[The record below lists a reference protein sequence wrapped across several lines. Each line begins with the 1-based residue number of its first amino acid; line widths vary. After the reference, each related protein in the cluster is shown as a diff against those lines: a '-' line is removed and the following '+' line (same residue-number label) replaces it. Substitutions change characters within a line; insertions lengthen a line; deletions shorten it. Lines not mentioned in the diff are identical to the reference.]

1 MMASPTAERAREDK
15 AEPTARRR
23 RSPVHQPVQVVAGEL
38 RLIAEILDMGDDGLR
53 LRSSR
58 PLEVN
63 GHDVQLHIALPARG
77 QREPRRCMLQMRVIW
92 RAGLLA
98 GLRFCDPAAARPQVA
113 ELLRQD
119 ATVRT

>member
-1 MMASPTAERAREDK
+1 MMASPTARERKEE
-15 AEPTARRR
+15 AEPTARRW
-23 RSPVHQPVQVVAGEL
+23 RSLVHQPAQMVVGEQH
-38 RLIAEILDMGDDGLR
+38 LIAEILDMGEDGLR

-58 PLEVN
+58 PLEVD

-77 QREPRRCMLQMRVIW
+77 QRKPRRYTLQMRVIW